1 MDKPKLGQQFSTI
14 VSTIVFKLSQQA
26 RSNVTFSQFMAFASA
41 ASTHTKTH
49 VLVAVEEDQQHKFKL
64 AGNWGQIS
72 PENLA
77 LFATVYCQNILVTAI
92 TLFDTFLSDVTRFLL
107 LVYPQSISDQK
118 IKLHQ
123 ILDLTSVAE
132 VIDEVVARKVRGISY
147 KKNYKDRIKFLEN
160 TFKIDASNLSDKIDL
175 LKQYVELRNSIV
187 HDVSLFRYTAGGQL
201 RELEV
206 TPKEDPVVDWIT
218 AEQALL
224 VCVEII
230 QALSSEISRYVFDT
244 ELDDQLTTYLDR
256 FLQTLREDIRLQEEY
271 EQGELVQE

>member
-14 VSTIVFKLSQQA
+14 VSTTVFKLSQQA

-41 ASTHTKTH
+41 ASTH
-49 VLVAVEEDQQHKFKL
+49 VLVAVEEDQHHKFKL

-72 PENLA
+72 PENFA
-77 LFATVYCQNILVTAI
+77 LFATVYCQNMLMTAI

-107 LVYPQSISDQK
+107 LVYPKSISDQQ
-118 IKLHQ
+118 IKLHE

-132 VIDEVVARKVRGISY
+132 IIDEVVARKARGISY
-147 KKNYKDRIKFLEN
+147 KNYRDRIKFLEN
-160 TFKIDASNLSDKIDL
+160 TFGIDASNLSDKIDL
-175 LKQYVELRNSIV
+175 LEQCVELRNSIV

-206 TPKEDPVVDWIT
+206 APKEDQIIDWIT